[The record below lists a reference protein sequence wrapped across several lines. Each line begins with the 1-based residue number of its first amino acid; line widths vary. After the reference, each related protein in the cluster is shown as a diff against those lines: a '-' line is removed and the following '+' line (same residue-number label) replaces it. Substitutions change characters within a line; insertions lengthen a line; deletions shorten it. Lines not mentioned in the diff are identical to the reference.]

1 MANTS
6 LILAVDMYGCPNRC
20 KHCWIGH
27 MPNKRMDKDADIW
40 IVNYF
45 KRFFNNITYYSWLR
59 EPDFCNDYRERWNR
73 DNEISVNSKP
83 QRFELAS
90 FWRLVRDSDYVL
102 FLKEVGVKKVQLTY
116 FGMEEMTDKYVGR
129 RGAFQELLKATDIL
143 IANQIAPRWQ
153 VFINEENK
161 EQIIQLV
168 DLADILQLEEKC
180 ASFGESFEL
189 FVHCGSCDGE
199 NRKLYNIRIE
209 KDHIPEKIIP
219 YYLNYDKAMT
229 EQDCCKLL
237 EEDTSHIVYHNNEE
251 IVLNVSNSFDVY
263 FNFTHMTET
272 WKICNLKNTDPEEMV
287 RRIVEEDIDALNAAK
302 AIKVKELVERYGN
315 RYSKRTFFIEDYKSY
330 LLNCYI
336 EESGK

>member
-27 MPNKRMDKDADIW
+27 MPNKRMDKDADVW

-45 KRFFNNITYYSWLR
+45 KRFFDNITYYSWLR
-59 EPDFCNDYRERWNR
+59 EPDFCNNFRERWNR

-90 FWRLVRDSDYVL
+90 FWQLVRDPDYVL

-129 RGAFQELLKATDIL
+129 KGAFQELLKATDIL

-180 ASFGESFEL
+180 ASFGEIFEC

-272 WKICNLKNTDPEEMV
+272 WKIGNLKNTDPEEMV

-302 AIKVKELVERYGN
+302 AITVKELVERYGN